1 MSNISVSKDSAPPRE
16 PTSRPGDRIDG
27 PPWRAADFQA
37 ALHRASREPV
47 RQDDKDDDDPT
58 AAPTEIPTG
67 PLSALSREPTTFKAD
82 TEEAGKVDIVVGQG
96 ERNLAAPAVE
106 PAVVMPG
113 SPVDLQ
119 SFAQMLDKVW
129 VGDFANGAKAMQ
141 VRFLDQSLPMSA
153 MQMVR
158 LPDGAMSVTLA
169 ASGQAV
175 PQVSKT
181 LETLR
186 RRLEARGLDVVDLR
200 VEADKGDDPQQPY
213 VVGRAG

>member
-1 MSNISVSKDSAPPRE
+1 MSNISVSKDSAQSRE

-47 RQDDKDDDDPT
+47 RQNDKDDDEP
-58 AAPTEIPTG
+58 APTEIPTS
-67 PLSALSREPTTFKAD
+67 PLSSLSRELTTFKAD

-106 PAVVMPG
+106 PSVVMPG

-119 SFAQMLDKVW
+119 SFAQMLDKAW

-141 VRFLDQSLPMSA
+141 VRFLDQSLPMTA
-153 MQMVR
+153 VQMVR

-186 RRLEARGLDVVDLR
+186 RRLEARGLDVVELK
-200 VEADKGDDPQQPY
+200 VEADKGDDQQQPY
-213 VVGRAG
+213 IVGRAG